1 MIDIQTVD
9 YFCPYMTVTSSTLSN
24 NNSQFVR
31 VSCDEKDT
39 WINGILENSRH
50 GLFHIFEEKSKLK
63 VALISKGLNTL
74 KFRKCTVKSEAE
86 ALLRI
91 KTWTRLVRG
100 LTP

>member
-9 YFCPYMTVTSSTLSN
+9 FFAPFMTVSTSTLGGRS
-24 NNSQFVR
+24 SQFVK
-31 VSCDEKDT
+31 VSCDEKDV
-39 WINGILENSRH
+39 WINGIFENSRY
-50 GLFHIFEEKSKLK
+50 GTFHIYPENNKFK
-63 VALISKGLNTL
+63 VELISKGLNTL
-74 KFRKCTVKSEAE
+74 KFRKATVKSDAE

>member
-9 YFCPYMTVTSSTLSN
+9 FFCPFMTVSTSELGGRS
-24 NNSQFVR
+24 SQFVK
-31 VSCDEKDT
+31 VSCDEKDV
-39 WINGILENSRH
+39 WVNGIFENSRY
-50 GLFHIFEEKSKLK
+50 GTFHIFEEKSKLK
-63 VALISKGLNTL
+63 VALISKGLNTVP
-74 KFRKCTVKSEAE
+74 FRKCTVKSDAE

>member
-9 YFCPYMTVTSSTLSN
+9 FFAPFMTVSTSTLGGRS
-24 NNSQFVR
+24 SQFVK
-31 VSCDEKDT
+31 VSCDDKEE
-39 WINGILENSRH
+39 WINGIFENSRY
-50 GLFHIFEEKSKLK
+50 GTFHIYPENNTLK
-63 VALISKGLNTL
+63 VELISKGLNTL
-74 KFRKCTVKSEAE
+74 KFRKATVKSDAE